1 MGYRSDVALG
11 LRKVDFE
18 ELMKRVE
25 LIEKQDVKKEVI
37 ELIKDGKKNIK
48 QSYTDFVVLYWESI
62 KWYENMFPEIK
73 FIMNFIEDLEE
84 YDYVRIGEDTDD
96 ITEELYSGH
105 YLCTVSRSID
115 F

>member
-18 ELMKRVE
+18 EMMKKVE
-25 LIEKQDVKKEVI
+25 LIEKQDVKKEVLSLI
-37 ELIKDGKKNIK
+37 EEGKKNVK
-48 QSYTDFVVLYWESI
+48 QSYDSFVILYWESI
-62 KWYENMFPEIK
+62 KWYESLYPEIK

-96 ITEELYSGH
+96 ITEELHTGWL
-105 YLCTVSRSID
+105 LCSVSRSID